1 MFDKLKNTTCP
12 APISDAEAK
21 PLSIG
26 ITTQRLLTYISI
38 PCAAISSIACL
49 YLIFK
54 HLHRYTRPAEQR
66 QIVRLIFT
74 PVIYSILAVL
84 SLLFYDAH
92 EYIEPLPE
100 LYEAFALAC
109 LFVLFAH
116 YCRNPTVRDTSGFT
130 RAKTRNE
137 FESIADIKK
146 TWILVFQYPIVK
158 TILIIAQEASTAT
171 GTYCAASNSIHFGHI
186 WITVIGSISLVV
198 CFMTI
203 LRFYKV
209 NKHLMTV
216 HKPLAKLASFKL
228 IVFVIFLQNLVF
240 NFIPTPKGLSSNGT
254 VSPRDIKYGLPS
266 FLVCVEMVFFSF
278 FFHFS
283 FRSRLYH
290 PSERGTGAAMSLP
303 AAAFDAINPS
313 DLVMDIA
320 QMFTTGPVA
329 AGYMRTQSPA
339 AFAQNSPAMHPLVPP
354 AGGADRPVSP
364 VSMPPPYERPYDP
377 AYSQHLSP
385 PPRR

>member
-1 MFDKLKNTTCP
+1 MFDKLKNSTCP

-74 PVIYSILAVL
+74 PVIYSILSLL

-137 FESIADIKK
+137 FESIADIK
-146 TWILVFQYPIVK
+146 V
-158 TILIIAQEASTAT
+158 S
-171 GTYCAASNSIHFGHI
+171 
-186 WITVIGSISLVV
+186 
-198 CFMTI
+198 
-203 LRFYKV
+203 
-209 NKHLMTV
+209 
-216 HKPLAKLASFKL
+216 LAS
-228 IVFVIFLQNLVF
+228 
-240 NFIPTPKGLSSNGT
+240 
-254 VSPRDIKYGLPS
+254 VS
-266 FLVCVEMVFFSF
+266 
-278 FFHFS
+278 
-283 FRSRLYH
+283 
-290 PSERGTGAAMSLP
+290 
-303 AAAFDAINPS
+303 
-313 DLVMDIA
+313 
-320 QMFTTGPVA
+320 
-329 AGYMRTQSPA
+329 
-339 AFAQNSPAMHPLVPP
+339 
-354 AGGADRPVSP
+354 
-364 VSMPPPYERPYDP
+364 
-377 AYSQHLSP
+377 
-385 PPRR
+385 